1 MSDLD
6 GDYAVE
12 AEGGP
17 KVGGR
22 TEAGG
27 GTEAGGDAGGEGE
40 GEVGHSV
47 AVKEEPMD
55 HQDTPAPR
63 NRLEFDVISLNIM

>member
-1 MSDLD
+1 MAKVKSDLD
-6 GDYAVE
+6 GKYVVE
-12 AEGGP
+12 AGDEGGA
-17 KVGGR
+17 K
-22 TEAGG
+22 A
-27 GTEAGGDAGGEGE
+27 DAGAWGHTGAGSEGE
-40 GEVGHSV
+40 AGHSV